1 MKNKNARVVI
11 PIMAATDPN
20 MESLSFIDIN
30 IISNLIYLYLDLNSP
45 QFQNFNDNA
54 VLKTAFRD

>member
-20 MESLSFIDIN
+20 MESLSFIGI

-54 VLKTAFRD
+54 VY

>member
-20 MESLSFIDIN
+20 MESLSFIG

-45 QFQNFNDNA
+45 QFQNLNDNA

>member
-20 MESLSFIDIN
+20 MESLSFIGI

>member
-20 MESLSFIDIN
+20 MESLSFIGI

-45 QFQNFNDNA
+45 QFQNLNDNA

>member
-30 IISNLIYLYLDLNSP
+30 VISNLIYLYLDLNSP

-54 VLKTAFRD
+54 VY